1 MPDGLILEDD
11 LALAGQLADAAWTAI
26 RPHFRALN
34 TVDNKAQAPA
44 AKAGGLD
51 SENAKFSYA
60 IGLDVGKSLSR
71 IDEKL
76 NMDAFNEGLMT
87 AVNGK
92 ESKLSE
98 QEVVEVKQAV
108 FKRQQEAMAEK
119 QQKLAVENKATG
131 GKFLQENA
139 SAEGVKV
146 TKSGLQYKVL
156 SEGKGKKPTL
166 EDTVKVNYEGK
177 LLDDTV
183 FDSSY
188 KRGQPVTFPLNSVIQ
203 GWQEGLQ
210 LMPVGSKYRLFIPA
224 EMAYGER
231 GAGNVIGPNAVL
243 VFDVELLD
251 IENAGDAAQ

>member
-1 MPDGLILEDD
+1 MKKIVTIAAVLL
-11 LALAGQLADAAWTAI
+11 LAGCNAADE
-26 RPHFRALN
+26 
-34 TVDNKAQAPA
+34 KAPA
-44 AKAGGLD
+44 AAVKAGALD
-51 SENAKFSYA
+51 SENARFSYA

-76 NMDAFNEGLMT
+76 DMSAFNEGLMT
-87 AVNGK
+87 AVDGK
-92 ESKLSE
+92 ESSLTE
-98 QEVVEVKQAV
+98 QEITEVKQAV
-108 FKRQQEAMAEK
+108 FKRQQEAMIEK
-119 QQKLAVENKATG
+119 QNKLAVENKATG

-139 SAEGVKV
+139 SSEGVKV
-146 TKSGLQYKVL
+146 TESGLQYKVL
-156 SEGKGKKPTL
+156 SEGAGVKPTL

-188 KRGQPVTFPLNSVIQ
+188 KRGQPVTFPLNSVIE
-203 GWQEGLQ
+203 GWKEGLQ

-243 VFDVELLD
+243 VFDVELLG
-251 IENAGDAAQ
+251 IETSAETGGEVVQ

>member
-1 MPDGLILEDD
+1 MKKIVTIAAVLL
-11 LALAGQLADAAWTAI
+11 LAGCNAAD
-26 RPHFRALN
+26 
-34 TVDNKAQAPA
+34 DKAPA
-44 AKAGGLD
+44 AKAGSLD
-51 SENAKFSYA
+51 SENTKFSYA

-76 NMDAFNEGLMT
+76 DMDAFNEGLLT
-87 AVNGK
+87 AVDGK

-108 FKRQQEAMAEK
+108 FKRQQEAMVEK
-119 QQKLAVENKATG
+119 QNKLAVENKATG
-131 GKFLQENA
+131 GTFMQENA
-139 SAEGVKV
+139 SADGVKI

-156 SEGKGKKPTL
+156 SDGAGPKPTL

-188 KRGQPVTFPLNSVIQ
+188 KRGQSVTFPLASVIK

-210 LMPVGSKYRLFIPA
+210 LMPVGSKYRLFIPSKL
-224 EMAYGER
+224 AYGEK
-231 GAGNVIGPNAVL
+231 GASNVIGPNAVL
-243 VFDVELLD
+243 VFDVELLG
-251 IENAGDAAQ
+251 IENAGDTAK